1 MLLVGLLIALFVVI
15 PILAITRGTDTYQN
29 NGWGR

>member
-1 MLLVGLLIALFVVI
+1 MLIVGILIALFIAI
-15 PILAITRGTDTYQN
+15 PILAITHGTDTYQN